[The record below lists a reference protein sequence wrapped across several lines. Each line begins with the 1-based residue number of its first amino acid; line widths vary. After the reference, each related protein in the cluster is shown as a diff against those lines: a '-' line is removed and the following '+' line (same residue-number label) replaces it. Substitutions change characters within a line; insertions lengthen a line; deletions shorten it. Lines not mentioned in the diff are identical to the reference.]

1 MYRQP
6 VFRYFLGRNLCTD
19 KFDTTHLSNHRNNHS
34 RITNGNDKMF
44 LKLQLRN
51 MEISAKTIHST
62 GSGYHVLES
71 L

>member
-44 LKLQLRN
+44 LKL
-51 MEISAKTIHST
+51 
-62 GSGYHVLES
+62 
-71 L
+71 